1 MQKILHLAAV
11 LVLSLAVPTL
21 GVEPVAEIG
30 AFTFSVTADGSVLQV
45 PYDANTSLSISS
57 AQIQRAVVLVP
68 GSSRSSSYAYDT
80 LLEAAATA
88 GVNAGTTLFVAPQ
101 FLIEADI
108 DSLGL
113 PANWLFWSEGGWKE
127 GSQSLTTLVNPRPAR
142 LSSFAVMDSILHRIA
157 SRNPN
162 LISVVVAGHSAG
174 GQFVQRFAAGSLVE
188 QTLQS
193 EFGVDIA
200 YVVANPSSYLY
211 FDPQRVVAGTQDQF
225 AVPSASVVQSCPGF
239 DDYKYGLQARNTYM
253 SRLSKTQIR
262 NQFAASQVSLLL
274 GELDVDP
281 NALDLDIGCAAM
293 LQGANRFERGTI
305 YGNYILHFFGP
316 AVALTHRT
324 IPIPGVGHDSRD
336 MFTSACGAALL
347 FGHGEGSCVPVD
359 AGGDV
364 DLTGSASLLTLQQCR
379 PNPFRGQTTIL
390 YGLSGGGEL
399 AALCVYDVHGRL
411 VRTLYEGRAP
421 AGLALAVWDG
431 RSDRGQPVPAG
442 VYFYRLQQ
450 GNSKRTQT
458 LTLLR

>member
-21 GVEPVAEIG
+21 GVEPVSEIG
-30 AFTFSVTADGSVLQV
+30 AFTLSVTAGGWVFKV
-45 PYDANTSLSISS
+45 PYDANSSLSSSS
-57 AQIQRAVVLVP
+57 AQIQRAVVLVH
-68 GSSRSSSYAYDT
+68 GSSRSSSNAYDT
-80 LLEAAATA
+80 LLEAAAIA
-88 GVNAGTTLFVAPQ
+88 GVNVGKTLFVAPQ

-113 PANWLFWSEGGWKE
+113 PADWLFWSEGGWKE
-127 GSQSLTTLVNPRPAR
+127 GSQSLSTLVNPRSAR
-142 LSSFAVMDSILHRIA
+142 LSSFAVMDSILVRIA

-174 GQFVQRFAAGSLVE
+174 GQFVQRFAAGSTVE
-188 QTLQS
+188 QTLHS
-193 EFGVDIA
+193 EFGIDVA

-211 FDPQRVVAGTQDQF
+211 FDPQRVTAGTQDQF
-225 AVPSASVVQSCPGF
+225 AVPPGSVVQSCPGY

-253 SRLSKTQIR
+253 SRLSITQIR
-262 NQFAASQVSLLL
+262 SQFAAREVSLLL
-274 GELDVDP
+274 GELDTDP

-305 YGNYILHFFGP
+305 FSNYILHFFGP

-324 IPIPGVGHDSRD
+324 FPIPGVGHDSRD

-347 FGHGEGSCVPVD
+347 FGGGEGSCVPVD
-359 AGGDV
+359 AGSDA
-364 DLTGSASLLTLQQCR
+364 DLTGLASLLTLQQCR

-390 YGLSGGGEL
+390 YGVPGGGEL
-399 AALCVYDVHGRL
+399 ATLRVYDVQGRL

-421 AGLALAVWDG
+421 SGLALAVWDG
-431 RSDRGQPVPAG
+431 RSDRGEPVPAG

-450 GNSKRTQT
+450 SDSKRTQT
-458 LTLLR
+458 LALLR